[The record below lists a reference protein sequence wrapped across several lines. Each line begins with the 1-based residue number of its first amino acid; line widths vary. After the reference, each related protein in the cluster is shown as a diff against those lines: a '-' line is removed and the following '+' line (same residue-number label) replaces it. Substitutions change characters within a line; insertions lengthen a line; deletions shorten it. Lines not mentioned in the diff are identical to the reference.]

1 MSEAEPKRET
11 QSQTAE
17 TGRRLREA
25 REAKRQSVAE
35 VADSLHLRPSIVSAI
50 EEGDYRQIP
59 GELFLKGYVRSYA
72 RHVGLD
78 EESTVEILDRELEP
92 LREEDERARVEH
104 PLEEIQRKK
113 DSRRRLAKIVGLTAL
128 IVIAVGAYMEF
139 AGQSHMQMLGRGAS
153 SPSTAEEGA
162 GVSSA
167 PTATVADGSSADVPA
182 EMPAAPTSAP
192 AAVDGA
198 TAARTTSTPAASGPE
213 AQTGVSSAPAASTA
227 PSSATETGAA
237 IDDTAP
243 AADTAKSDSTSPA
256 ATGSSPAALAGA
268 TLTAS
273 FSGNCWVEVTN
284 GDGVKVVASLKQAGD
299 SLDYRGPPPF
309 RVVLGAVSQ
318 VGQLSYNGNPVNLN
332 QYPAPGN
339 RAEFVLG
346 SRNN

>member
-11 QSQTAE
+11 QSQTGE

-35 VADSLHLRPSIVSAI
+35 VAESLHLRPSIVSAI
-50 EEGDYRQIP
+50 EDGDYRQIP
-59 GELFLKGYVRSYA
+59 GELFLKGYVKSYA

-78 EESTVEILDRELEP
+78 EESTVAILDRELEP

-113 DSRRRLAKIVGLTAL
+113 DSRRRLARFVGLAAL
-128 IVIAVGAYMEF
+128 IVVAAAAYMEF
-139 AGQSHMQMLGRGAS
+139 AGQSHMQMLGQGTS
-153 SPSTAEEGA
+153 SPSTADEGDA
-162 GVSSA
+162 VTSA
-167 PTATVADGSSADVPA
+167 PAAGGSLEKAPAASTGAATADGSSAAMTSMPDATDSVGPTGAASAPVPS
-182 EMPAAPTSAP
+182 AAPTSAASTVGDNTLP
-192 AAVDGA
+192 AAD
-198 TAARTTSTPAASGPE
+198 AAGSDRT
-213 AQTGVSSAPAASTA
+213 SAPAA
-227 PSSATETGAA
+227 
-237 IDDTAP
+237 
-243 AADTAKSDSTSPA
+243 
-256 ATGSSPAALAGA
+256 GSGTAALAGS
-268 TLTAS
+268 TLTAT

-284 GDGVKVVASLKQAGD
+284 GDGVKVVATLKQAGD

-309 RVVLGAVSQ
+309 HVVLGAVSQ
-318 VGQLSYNGNPVNLN
+318 VGQLSYNGTPVNLG